1 MSNPI
6 LSDQEDRDRIVHD
19 LDVNLFVD
27 AGAGS
32 GKTKAM
38 VDRICSL
45 VDRGEAITSIVAI
58 TFTEKAA
65 AELRD
70 RLRNRIT
77 EQLHGGEGDP
87 ELGPLRAEALNKL
100 DSAPIGTIHSF
111 AGRLLRE
118 NPIEAGV
125 PPLLT
130 ISDELASQIAFQRR
144 WDTIVSYLDT
154 DENARA
160 ALEALLALGV
170 TLEHLE
176 LITHKLDGSWDRL
189 TPGAA
194 LPTLPALDTDS
205 VLREIKDL
213 VSLASQ
219 CQKPDGDTTVG
230 QLIQLGLWVEQFERI
245 ISEVQK
251 NELLPTEI
259 FKSLAT
265 LTLPRTNFGSKA
277 NWGEA
282 NLERLRAQ
290 RDIAAETVIAA
301 ITSQLNVSIQLLIAV
316 LSEFI
321 LAAAQERQESG
332 ELEFSDLL
340 VLSCRLLT
348 EDELVWQ
355 RMSQRYRFIMLDEFQ
370 DTDPL
375 QAELA
380 VRLASTHWIGTGR
393 WDDSMIRPGALFTVG
408 DPKQSI
414 YRFRRA
420 DIATFL
426 DMGTRFDNPV
436 TLSTNFRSS
445 APVLEWINT
454 VFGVMI
460 SADGHRQPSFGPL
473 APRSDRPPW
482 DDTFGHAISVIGQ
495 GQIAGSA
502 EDARIAESHDIARL
516 IRDAT
521 GMTEGVP
528 VWTHQ
533 ELRKGEWVEESLA
546 LSDVT
551 VLLPSR
557 TALPALQDA
566 LDAAGIEY
574 IAEASS
580 LVYSS
585 DEIRDLL
592 LVAQAVA
599 NTADEAALVV
609 ALRSPIF
616 GCGDDELLEWSADL
630 GKWNIFGRDV
640 REDSASKVSRS
651 LAYLKELAQELPTLT
666 PAELLERIVVDRQL
680 LEMQLD
686 KPIRAREIWR
696 RIRYIVDQ
704 AEAWHENTH
713 GSLRDY
719 LAWAHIQ
726 QEDDA
731 RVKEAV
737 VPEIGINAVRIMTIH
752 ASKGLEFPMVIVAGA
767 SSAGGGNRGPDLLWS
782 EDGQL
787 ELQFLKKDKLAG
799 RYAIATHGYGLAAE
813 NEKAFLDAEKVRLLY
828 VACTRAQTHLVV
840 SVHQYES
847 IGSSTKFPAFAS
859 QLLESGVV
867 LKGSVLYSG
876 PTSEISSEKV
886 ESFIAPVLDTSD
898 DEWELQRE
906 QWSANSAQPASFS
919 ITSLAKHPEEA
930 PLSNPFVGPGSLV
943 FSPATPAQVESES
956 EDQGERPRVRFVE
969 EDEEES
975 DYEETSESSDAAEEE
990 QFEAGHT
997 VGASSRSS
1005 MGARIG
1011 TAVHRTLELSRLVM
1025 DEEYEDF
1032 EALAKTAALGAEVAD
1047 WKHVAS
1053 LAKSALETKTIKH
1066 AAQLTHWLELPMAKA
1081 LGKIVLE
1088 GVADLVYMEDNGDFV
1103 IVDFKTDRTLTQE
1116 TLDGYWAQLSAYA
1129 NMIHQA
1135 SQVRVS
1141 KLVLLQISKSP
1152 AVTYEA
1158 LLLTH

>member
-6 LSDQEDRDRIVHD
+6 LTDKEDRDRIVHD

-77 EQLHGGEGDP
+77 EQLHDSEGDP
-87 ELGPLRAEALNKL
+87 ELIGLRSEALNKL

-144 WDTIVSYLDT
+144 WDTIVSYLDS

-170 TLEHLE
+170 SLEHLE
-176 LITHKLDGSWDRL
+176 QITLKLDGSWDRI
-189 TPGAA
+189 TPGAH
-194 LPTLPALDTDS
+194 LPTLPPLDTDN
-205 VLREIKDL
+205 VLREIKNL

-219 CQKPDGDTTVG
+219 CQKPDGDAAVG
-230 QLIQLGLWVEQFERI
+230 QLIQLGLWVEEFERI
-245 ISEVQK
+245 IAEVRK

-259 FKSLAT
+259 FKALAT

-316 LSEFI
+316 LSQFI

-340 VLSCRLLT
+340 VLSCRVLT
-348 EDELVWQ
+348 ENELVWQ

-380 VRLASTHWIGTGR
+380 VRLASTHWIGPGR
-393 WDDSMIRPGALFTVG
+393 WDDSKIRAGALFTVG

-426 DMGTRFDNPV
+426 GMGTRFDNQV

-460 SADGHRQPSFGPL
+460 TADGHRQPSFGPL
-473 APRSDRPPW
+473 APRSDRPVW
-482 DDTFGHAISVIGQ
+482 DDTFGPAISVIGQ
-495 GQIAGSA
+495 GHIAGSA

-533 ELRKGEWVEESLA
+533 ELKKGEWAKETLT

-585 DEIRDLL
+585 DEIKDLL

-640 REDSASKVSRS
+640 REDSPSKVSRA
-651 LAYLKELAQELPTLT
+651 LAYLQALAKELPTLT
-666 PAELLERIVVDRQL
+666 PAELLDRIVVDRQL

-713 GSLRDY
+713 GSLHDY
-719 LAWAHIQ
+719 LAWARIQ

-767 SSAGGGNRGPDLLWS
+767 SSAGGGNRGPDLLWG

-799 RYAIATHGYGLAAE
+799 RYAIATQGYGIAAE

-840 SVHQYES
+840 SVHQYEG
-847 IGSSTKFPAFAS
+847 IGGSTKFPAFAS
-859 QLLESGVV
+859 QFLESGVV

-876 PTSEISSEKV
+876 PTTEITSKRIEN
-886 ESFIAPVLDTSD
+886 FTAPVLETSD
-898 DEWELQRE
+898 EEWEQQRE
-906 QWSANSAQPASFS
+906 QWSANSTQPASFS

-930 PLSNPFVGPGSLV
+930 PLANPFVGLGSLV
-943 FSPATPAQVESES
+943 FSPVTPALDESDVRE
-956 EDQGERPRVRFVE
+956 ERPRVRFVE
-969 EDEEES
+969 EDEEDS
-975 DYEETSESSDAAEEE
+975 DNTETSDSSDAAEEE
-990 QFEAGHT
+990 TFEAGHT

-1011 TAVHRTLELSRLVM
+1011 TAVHRTLELSRLEM
-1025 DEEYEDF
+1025 DEDYEDF

-1047 WKHVAS
+1047 WKHVAE
-1053 LAKSALETKTIKH
+1053 LAKSALETETIKH

-1081 LGKIVLE
+1081 VGDIVLE

-1103 IVDFKTDRTLTQE
+1103 IVDFKTDRSLSQE

-1152 AVTYEA
+1152 AATFEAHLVTP
-1158 LLLTH
+1158 